1 MPHILRFSSSL
12 KYLANSISCFSDAK
26 TTTTWRKLAAW
37 WSGACSHQPSGAY
50 GLVTINQSENYA
62 QVDHVP
68 WDTRLSPCWNP
79 SGSFGFLSKTICSPC
94 LKVKVAQ
101 SCPTLCSPMDC
112 SLPSSSV
119 HGILQA
125 KILEWVA
132 IPFSRA
138 SSHGPA
144 VNLSLLPNFMNL
156 PSVTRLQESSWVK
169 TWARWVSN
177 PCSCFGEDHF
187 RWRKFKDGNKPG
199 NFIGREASGAE
210 AEWGEE

>member
-1 MPHILRFSSSL
+1 MFCHGKGLCKKLMEREWLTSLGINVGNLQEIGSRFPMV
-12 KYLANSISCFSDAK
+12 FSEA
-26 TTTTWRKLAAW
+26 
-37 WSGACSHQPSGAY
+37 
-50 GLVTINQSENYA
+50 LV
-62 QVDHVP
+62 
-68 WDTRLSPCWNP
+68 WL
-79 SGSFGFLSKTICSPC
+79 
-94 LKVKVAQ
+94 VAQ
-101 SCPTLCSPMDC
+101 SRLTLYNLMDC